1 MQQLERLLHS
11 QGFGTRRDCRA
22 LIRAGRVSVAGEPC
36 DDPFAEFSPAGLV
49 FTVDGEE
56 WLWREHVYVLLNKP
70 AGFECS
76 HRTHHHPSVFGLLPA
91 PLVQRGVQC
100 VGRLDEDT
108 TGLLLL
114 SDDGQFI
121 HALSSPKRKVPKLY
135 AATLK
140 HAADEGLLQVL
151 RDGVLLHGEREPSR
165 AVTAELRAP
174 RELELTITEGKYHQ
188 VKRMVAAAGNRV
200 EALRRLA
207 VGGLALPADLAEG
220 LWRWLEAADLARLA
234 ADPGAAGPTTAAP
247 GRAGREAAADGVS
260 APPIG

>member
-1 MQQLERLLHS
+1 MQSLERLLHS

-22 LIRAGRVSVAGEPC
+22 LVRAGRVSVAGVPC

-49 FTVDGEE
+49 FTVDGVE
-56 WLWREHVYVLLNKP
+56 WLWREHVYLLLNKP

-140 HAADEGLLQVL
+140 HAADDALLQAL
-151 RDGVLLHGEREPSR
+151 RDGVLLHGESEPSR
-165 AVTAELRAP
+165 AVAAELRAP
-174 RELELTITEGKYHQ
+174 RELALTIAEGKYHQ

-220 LWRWLEAADLARLA
+220 SWRWLEAADLGRLSATGPASAGADA
-234 ADPGAAGPTTAAP
+234 AAAGQDTTAV
-247 GRAGREAAADGVS
+247 AAGVS
-260 APPIG
+260 AAPIG

>member
-1 MQQLERLLHS
+1 MQPLERLLHS

-22 LIRAGRVSVAGEPC
+22 LIRTGRVSVAGVPC
-36 DDPFAEFSPAGLV
+36 ADPFAEFSPAGLV
-49 FTVDGEE
+49 FTVDGVE
-56 WLWREHVYVLLNKP
+56 WRWREHVYLLLNKP

-140 HAADEGLLQVL
+140 HAADDALLQAL
-151 RDGVLLHGEREPSR
+151 RDGVLLHGESEPSR
-165 AVTAELRAP
+165 AAAAELRSP
-174 RELELTITEGKYHQ
+174 RELELSITEGKYHQ

-200 EALRRLA
+200 ETLRRLA
-207 VGGLALPADLAEG
+207 VGALELPADLAEG
-220 LWRWLEAADLARLA
+220 SWRWLEAADLARLLTTGP
-234 ADPGAAGPTTAAP
+234 DAAGQDTAA
-247 GRAGREAAADGVS
+247 ASSDVS
-260 APPIG
+260 VAPIG